1 MQARNLEKILH
12 ERNVEI
18 AALKSRLTS
27 EVNDP
32 ESLDLIGTP
41 PPKVRIPNQYLLLTA
56 IFQIPSPIFS
66 EIPLDLLETIFLL
79 KQELTTLA
87 GQEGGSNRIEKQ
99 KIKILILKPLIFQP
113 ISYLI

>member
-41 PPKVRIPNQYLLLTA
+41 PPKVGIT
-56 IFQIPSPIFS
+56 S
-66 EIPLDLLETIFLL
+66 
-79 KQELTTLA
+79 
-87 GQEGGSNRIEKQ
+87 
-99 KIKILILKPLIFQP
+99 
-113 ISYLI
+113 